1 MMLPDYEITE
11 EERDRTIEKWARK
24 IVGKGLE
31 TPAILFL
38 EMHKPLTFL
47 ASQGLLVG
55 MPFLAPFIGVDVV
68 HKYSKLLESRENI
81 ELLIRR
87 IEELAADKEEM
98 KGKAKNS
105 GADGQTQGQP

>member
-1 MMLPDYEITE
+1 MLPDYEITE
-11 EERDRTIEKWARK
+11 EERDQVIEKWARK

-55 MPFLAPFIGVDVV
+55 MPFLAPFLGVDVV
-68 HKYSKLLESRENI
+68 HKYSKLLERRENV

-87 IEELAADKEEM
+87 VEELVSEKEEKKRKP
-98 KGKAKNS
+98 KGSATDPRAQS
-105 GADGQTQGQP
+105 

>member
-1 MMLPDYEITE
+1 MVLPDYEITE
-11 EERDRTIEKWARK
+11 EERDQVIEKWARK

-55 MPFLAPFIGVDVV
+55 SQHGTMRTPCPVRLT
-68 HKYSKLLESRENI
+68 
-81 ELLIRR
+81 IR
-87 IEELAADKEEM
+87 L
-98 KGKAKNS
+98 
-105 GADGQTQGQP
+105 

>member
-1 MMLPDYEITE
+1 VLPDYEITE
-11 EERDRTIEKWARK
+11 EERDQTIEKWARK

-55 MPFLAPFIGVDVV
+55 MPFLAPFLGVDIV
-68 HKYSKLLESRENI
+68 HKYSKLLERRENV

-87 IEELAADKEEM
+87 IEELAADREEM
-98 KGKAKNS
+98 KRKPRDSATDTP
-105 GADGQTQGQP
+105 AQGQP